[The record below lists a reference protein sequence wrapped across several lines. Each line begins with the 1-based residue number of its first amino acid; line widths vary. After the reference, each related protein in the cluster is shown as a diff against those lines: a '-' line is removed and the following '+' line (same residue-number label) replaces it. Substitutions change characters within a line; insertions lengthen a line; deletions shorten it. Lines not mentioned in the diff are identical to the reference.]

1 MLTPCHKR
9 SKALL
14 RSTTPELK
22 NSLSDV
28 FVDSVEPEMANSLN
42 PEIVEPETADSL
54 EPEID
59 EPETAKNLDDSF
71 MAAFTTLNMASAEV
85 MACYKWKIAF
95 LAISSLWAL
104 LFT

>member
-28 FVDSVEPEMANSLN
+28 FVDSVEPEIVEPETADSLK

-85 MACYKWKIAF
+85 MACY
-95 LAISSLWAL
+95 
-104 LFT
+104 

>member
-14 RSTTPELK
+14 RSATPELK
-22 NSLSDV
+22 DSASDV

-54 EPEID
+54 KPEIVEPETADSLKPEIV
-59 EPETAKNLDDSF
+59 EPETAKSLDDSF

-85 MACYKWKIAF
+85 MACYK
-95 LAISSLWAL
+95 
-104 LFT
+104 